1 MNNFEITM
9 LNVWHE
15 IVRWMYSHQGQ
26 LQSIVVIL
34 IVTWIVQRFIIWWIL
49 KRSKAESSIVINF
62 IRWGI
67 VLTGIVFVLN
77 VLGQPIT
84 PILTALGVGG
94 LAVALG
100 LQDTLTNVFAGLNIL
115 ASKKMKLGDE
125 IELPSKKQG
134 IITDITWRH
143 TILKTETSTI
153 IVPNSYV
160 VKEVIEN
167 FGKPDKD
174 KAKKKK

>member
-1 MNNFEITM
+1 
-9 LNVWHE
+9 
-15 IVRWMYSHQGQ
+15 
-26 LQSIVVIL
+26 
-34 IVTWIVQRFIIWWIL
+34 
-49 KRSKAESSIVINF
+49 
-62 IRWGI
+62 
-67 VLTGIVFVLN
+67 
-77 VLGQPIT
+77 
-84 PILTALGVGG
+84 LGVGG

-143 TILKTETSTI
+143 TILKTDASTI

-167 FGKPDKD
+167 FGKPEKD

>member
-1 MNNFEITM
+1 MSSLQIT
-9 LNVWHE
+9 LINIWHE
-15 IVRWMYSHQGQ
+15 ILRWLYSHQSEV
-26 LQSIVVIL
+26 QSIVVIL
-34 IVTWIVQRFIIWWIL
+34 AITWITQRFIIWWIL

-167 FGKPDKD
+167 FGKPEKE
-174 KAKKKK
+174 KSKKKK